1 MDAGWAEF
9 RGTLFCL
16 TKQSISLKGGVLM
29 IVFNLLNLLI
39 DNFLTFYIEQHAAQ
53 SIILPAYIYHTV
65 VVMFTDQHAAL
76 HII

>member
-1 MDAGWAEF
+1 
-9 RGTLFCL
+9 
-16 TKQSISLKGGVLM
+16 M

-76 HII
+76 HIILLTSRMMLCLQSIILINAMN